1 MRKQGAMR
9 GVRCDRPRLLSLAAS
24 FACVL
29 ACLAGIAAVSSFS
42 THPPSHPPSPPPQCA
57 IKWLNWE
64 EENCTSANQVDAA
77 SVREAIA
84 SDNYESMPS
93 CACAF
98 FADMAASMNTSIVYG
113 APGQSVLNAT
123 APNGTAYQFSC
134 FEGGCDVATNEFGI
148 LTESSESVAGFYVTP
163 KDMSS
168 DPNVQLPP
176 GS

>member
-1 MRKQGAMR
+1 MR

-42 THPPSHPPSPPPQCA
+42 TSPSPPPQCA
-57 IKWLNWE
+57 IKWLNWD

-84 SDNYESMPS
+84 SDNYESIPP
-93 CACAF
+93 CTCAF
-98 FADMAASMNTSIVYG
+98 FADMAASLNTSIVYS

-134 FEGGCDVATNEFGI
+134 FEGGCEVATNEFGI
-148 LTESSESVAGFYVTP
+148 LTESSESVVGFYVTP
-163 KDMSS
+163 KNMTS
-168 DPNVQLPP
+168 DPNVQPPP